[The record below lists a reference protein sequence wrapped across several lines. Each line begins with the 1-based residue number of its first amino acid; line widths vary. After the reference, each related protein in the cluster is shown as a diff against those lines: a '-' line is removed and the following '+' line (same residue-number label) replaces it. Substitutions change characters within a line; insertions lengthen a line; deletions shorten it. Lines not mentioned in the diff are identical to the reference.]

1 MPCTPVGMHVFG
13 AGVSQCSCVRVV
25 IGYFSAKFSDPGP
38 HMSGSVG
45 RVAFAGWAATLGGVE
60 EPVVIENAPWPPP
73 DRSAWHPSALAAWA
87 PVLDP
92 VRCSDGPR
100 FYNPSSALE
109 AANNAS
115 GEDGFAWEGAS
126 GLIHARQMPT
136 AAFFGRHPAPGCS
149 YRYYS
154 GSALDGGGTPLR
166 PLRPLPSPSELGAGA
181 GSEVVAKV
189 WLGTRGST
197 MPLHF
202 DSQHNLFAQLFGAKT
217 FLLFPPNPRGL
228 PIFPRTHPLSFF
240 ARVDCPNN
248 SDDDCARRQRHLWPQ
263 FDAATAGARRVTV
276 GAGDLL
282 YVPPFWSH
290 EVPVRVI

>member
-1 MPCTPVGMHVFG
+1 MTRAAPAARTVRARECRASVGMHVFG
-13 AGVSQCSCVRVV
+13 ALGVTNVRVRVV
-25 IGYFSAKFSDPGP
+25 IGYFSAKFSEGARP
-38 HMSGSVG
+38 MSSVR

-73 DRSAWHPSALAAWA
+73 ADRSAWHPSVLASWA

-92 VRCSDGPR
+92 VRCSDGGPR

-126 GLIHARQMPT
+126 GLIHARQMRT
-136 AAFFGRHPAPGCS
+136 AAFFGRQPAPGCS
-149 YRYYS
+149 HRYYS

-202 DSQHNLFAQLFGAKT
+202 DSQHNLFAQLFGAKA
-217 FLLFPPNPRGL
+217 FLLFPPNPRGV
-228 PIFPRTHPLSFF
+228 PIFPRAHPLSFF
-240 ARVDCPNN
+240 ARVECPN
-248 SDDDCARRQRHLWPQ
+248 STDDCARRQRQLWPQ
-263 FDAATAGARRVTV
+263 FDAAGSGARRVI
-276 GAGDLL
+276 
-282 YVPPFWSH
+282 FFHQSNS
-290 EVPVRVI
+290 